1 MSKKRELLFDFMTN
15 LDDKG
20 YLRFGYDVDE
30 FITDYLREMKQYNI
44 LGGIDNLKEKRDM
57 KNYKELEHEVVK
69 WASKKGILENGTTDA
84 QANKTVEEAL
94 ELYKAVKLND
104 EEEIIDGLGDVFVT
118 IIIQAK
124 MQNKDLLECLQ
135 VALDVITKRTGKM
148 VNGTF
153 VKD

>member
-1 MSKKRELLFDFMTN
+1 
-15 LDDKG
+15 
-20 YLRFGYDVDE
+20 
-30 FITDYLREMKQYNI
+30 
-44 LGGIDNLKEKRDM
+44 M

-135 VALDVITKRTGKM
+135 TALDVITKRTGKM
-148 VNGTF
+148 INGTF